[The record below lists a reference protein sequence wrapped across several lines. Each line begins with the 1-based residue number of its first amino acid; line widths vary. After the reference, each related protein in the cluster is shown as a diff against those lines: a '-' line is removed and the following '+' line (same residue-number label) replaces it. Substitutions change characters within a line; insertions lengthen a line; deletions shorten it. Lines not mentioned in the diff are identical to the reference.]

1 MSTPGFSLPATLKD
15 LEAAARRVEGTMVH
29 LAKLQQILSMIH
41 QRLDMLPRS
50 MSDTMHVPDPSALQI
65 PKKPKFGR
73 VVRRMREAFGWTREH
88 LARLSD
94 LSTSTVRNLET
105 RSELF
110 LSERVRHRIVAALAG
125 HSRIRPRRRKFRS

>member
-1 MSTPGFSLPATLKD
+1 MTARHFSLSAALDELKASA
-15 LEAAARRVEGTMVH
+15 EHVEQTMAH
-29 LAKLQQILSMIH
+29 LAKLQQILSRVH
-41 QRLDMLPRS
+41 QRLDMLSRS
-50 MSDTMHVPDPSALQI
+50 MSDTKQVPDPSARQI
-65 PKKPKFGR
+65 LKKPKFGR